1 MKKRRIYKRVLAG
14 VLSVAM
20 LASMC
25 PASLVAAETDESV
38 QTEMTETE
46 AAENEFGEIDLSDLT
61 ENTENVVPSE
71 TEPEDNDT
79 SDAQTTENGTTEI
92 IVEENEEGTTEE
104 DRGSEA
110 EEPLET
116 EDTGTEIEEDV
127 SEVNT
132 DSTGEGI
139 VEYQSVW
146 SSGTCGEN
154 LTWELTSDGVLTIS
168 GEGEMVN
175 TWTSDRVPWKSWQK
189 SIKSVV
195 IKEGVDNIGKNAFS
209 GCISLMNVTISDG
222 VKIIGDYAFSGC
234 TSLTEIKIPV
244 TVSDIGDGA
253 FSGCTNMENIAIP
266 SSVINIG
273 KNVFSGIAII
283 VSEDNPNYSSID
295 GVLFSKDKTKL
306 IEYPTMKK
314 DETYIVPDGV
324 KIIGTD
330 AFSGCKSLTEIKIPV
345 TVSDIEEGAFSG
357 CTNLGNIRI
366 PNSVINI
373 GMHAFEKCKSL
384 INLTLPE
391 GLTSIRAYTFFECE
405 NLDNIKI
412 PDSVRVIEMGAFQN
426 CFNLDTVTLPESLT
440 EIEIEAFTACKSL
453 NNITIPSTVE
463 SIGEGVFSNCSEL
476 TNIKLSENITNIPR
490 YAFAHC
496 IRLSKL
502 EMPDGVVSIGQYAFR
517 GCESLEKLILPDS
530 VTSIEKEAFL
540 ECANLKS
547 IILSENLTDIGENSF
562 ASCTSLESVVLPD
575 KVKKIGAEA
584 FAYCHGLKSI
594 KFSQG
599 IEEIGSRAFR
609 SCSNLGVLYFEGD
622 VPVFASSTFTDV
634 TATAYY
640 PSGNSTWTEEKMQD
654 YGGDIT
660 WVEWDPEEGVEEPD
674 DVTTVVGDNTEEE
687 EVELEIGSDVSF
699 EIPDGFPI
707 DCMVGGTV
715 EMKFGDF
722 IPVQFEREGNTF
734 RLGIGTKDL
743 KKFDDSSWLNFKKFV
758 EKQNEEYRQ
767 GLDALLSS
775 QFGTASIGMEVK
787 PKISCYGYAEG
798 VITED
803 GIQSLGGR
811 ASFGFQVKAEQEW
824 QTAIVVVPVVIK
836 LEGKAGIE
844 LNASIGLDLEK
855 ATVYFKG
862 DHEITLPELKLSAG
876 VGIAY
881 IADVSLY
888 GALDNKVNL
897 ETSETLPMFYD
908 ITATLSGEL
917 GASASFLFFSYE
929 QPFFKGEPWTYFSL
943 KAEDVVG
950 DTGGGSGGGGGSSW
964 GDEDKDPSTGG
975 GSGGGGGSSWG
986 DEDKDPS
993 TGDGSGGGGGSSW
1006 GDEDKDPSTGDG
1018 SGGGGGSSWGDEDK
1032 DPSTGDG
1039 SGGGGG
1045 SSWGDEDKDPLTG
1058 GGSGG
1063 GGGSSWEEGMAVSR
1077 NMDPVL
1083 LTAVPSLETDRTSSN
1098 AGEIGWEIRRTDTSD
1113 WDGGASDTGV
1123 SLLGLADDITA
1134 GSIHTLQ
1141 SDVYKNAEPVLIET
1155 ESGIRILVYTADMK
1169 ERATGNHTAVC
1180 YSIYD
1185 ELSGAW
1191 KEPVILE
1198 DDGTADFNPAVA
1210 VEGENVYIAWVNT
1223 ARVFNEAEASSE
1235 NFMETLLSCC
1245 EIRVARLNAKDE
1257 STEFYNITKDSSADL
1272 EPAIAVVDGQPAV
1285 AWYKNKE
1292 NDILSGNGENTLCLA
1307 VMKNGNFEICAEQ
1320 TVDRNI
1326 TAAAVGKLDG
1336 ECMAAY
1342 VLSDRN
1348 LTGDT
1353 FLDETGTVE
1362 TSLMLM
1368 DSAGDTHEITDGG
1381 IQAAPMFLDSE
1392 ESGQLIWY
1400 EMREGK
1406 ASLCYTESILEEP
1419 QLWLEDDA
1427 VLTPDYTVIEGEGSQ
1442 LLVCASDSA
1451 DADAEGSDLYAY
1463 VIADG
1468 KLHEP
1473 VTLTAVEGYTAD
1485 PSGLWD
1491 GENYVFL
1498 FTRTDVM
1505 FGDSLETTT
1514 DLCITAITPDSSL
1527 AVSDP
1532 VYNEQSLMP
1541 GETAEITVTVINSGL
1556 GTSDEAVVQILYGD
1570 TVIGEAPLTA
1580 VMEPGAS
1587 AEISVEVVVPES
1599 LPENAVFSVQVVSAQ
1614 DMEPDTESVT
1624 IEGAAADLELTVS
1637 EDEENVTVTITNDSA
1652 FTTPAVLHVMNG
1664 ASAEGIAVLAD
1675 IEGDSNTSASLAEI
1689 DFGEL
1694 GAYESETKTFSK
1706 KEWSALGA
1714 ETLYL
1719 ETGTGKDEN
1728 ILSNNS
1734 AYTYVGEKVLKDLSH
1749 LIVSKKQ
1756 VEYEKGD
1763 VLSLDDMEVTIV
1775 YTDGTEEIV
1784 TDYET
1789 NADEIDMSSTG
1800 EKTLSITYTEA
1811 YQTRTVEL
1819 PITVSEEAGETEVV
1833 KGDINMDQKIGLQD
1847 LMMCMYHISGRSS
1860 LTGDAFTAADIN
1872 SDESITVA
1880 DLMRMLYYV
1889 SGRNAEL

>member
-14 VLSVAM
+14 VLSVTM

-38 QTEMTETE
+38 QTEMEST
-46 AAENEFGEIDLSDLT
+46 ENEFEETDLLDVT
-61 ENTENVVPSE
+61 ENTEAVAPSE
-71 TEPEDNDT
+71 TEPEDNDS
-79 SDAQTTENGTTEI
+79 SDAQITENGTTEI
-92 IVEENEEGTTEE
+92 IAEENEKDTTEE
-104 DRGSEA
+104 NGKT
-110 EEPLET
+110 EEKDILGT
-116 EDTGTEIEEDV
+116 EDTDAEENAPREGTNNTEEGTIENQ
-127 SEVNT
+127 S
-132 DSTGEGI
+132 I
-139 VEYQSVW
+139 VRA
-146 SSGTCGEN
+146 GTCGEN
-154 LTWELTSDGVLTIS
+154 LTWELTSDGMLTIS
-168 GEGEMVN
+168 GTGEMESWNSYVN
-175 TWTSDRVPWKSWQK
+175 TPWNGEKK
-189 SIKSVV
+189 NIFSIR
-195 IKEGVDNIGKNAFS
+195 IDEGVTNIGNNAFNYFENLKEIEISNGVTSIGKSAFQSCTNLESITLPVGVIFIGESAFS
-209 GCISLMNVTISDG
+209 GCASLKSIILEQGITRIEDYTFNNCTSLVNIKIPIGVTS
-222 VKIIGDYAFSGC
+222 IGEYAFDGC
-234 TSLTEIKIPV
+234 TSLTNVDLPEGIIDIQGYAFRNCSNLTDMVFPEGITTVGREAFLGCFNISSIKIPNSLTGIGYAAFASV
-244 TVSDIGDGA
+244 GDI
-253 FSGCTNMENIAIP
+253 F
-266 SSVINIG
+266 
-273 KNVFSGIAII
+273 
-283 VSEDNPNYSSID
+283 VSEDHPSLASKD
-295 GVLFSKDKTKL
+295 GVLFGKGLTTLMQYPGGSSRTSYIMPDSVQWISAYAFCGSKNLKNIDISQNVTR
-306 IEYPTMKK
+306 IESNT
-314 DETYIVPDGV
+314 
-324 KIIGTD
+324 
-330 AFSGCKSLTEIKIPV
+330 FRGCS
-345 TVSDIEEGAFSG
+345 
-357 CTNLGNIRI
+357 NLDHLEI
-366 PNSVINI
+366 PNSV
-373 GMHAFEKCKSL
+373 
-384 INLTLPE
+384 T
-391 GLTSIRAYTFFECE
+391 R
-405 NLDNIKI
+405 LDNYALGACGMK
-412 PDSVRVIEMGAFQN
+412 SV
-426 CFNLDTVTLPESLT
+426 
-440 EIEIEAFTACKSL
+440 
-453 NNITIPSTVE
+453 
-463 SIGEGVFSNCSEL
+463 
-476 TNIKLSENITNIPR
+476 KLSENIEKMGTGVFSGCSNLESIVLPESVTEIPD
-490 YAFAHC
+490 YAFYYC
-496 IRLSKL
+496 TNLTSIIIPDSVGSIRESAFAGCNSLKTL
-502 EMPDGVVSIGQYAFR
+502 EIPEGVGSIGQSAF
-517 GCESLEKLILPDS
+517 SN
-530 VTSIEKEAFL
+530 A
-540 ECANLKS
+540 
-547 IILSENLTDIGENSF
+547 
-562 ASCTSLESVVLPD
+562 
-575 KVKKIGAEA
+575 
-584 FAYCHGLKSI
+584 GLKSVKLPSSI
-594 KFSQG
+594 KLIVVDAFSNCFELTEVYFVGDAPQFYNDV
-599 IEEIGSRAFR
+599 FR
-609 SCSNLGVLYFEGD
+609 NTTTTV
-622 VPVFASSTFTDV
+622 
-634 TATAYY
+634 YY
-640 PSGNSTWTEEKMQD
+640 PTGNTTWTEKKMQD

-943 KAEDVVG
+943 KAEDAVG
-950 DTGGGSGGGGGSSW
+950 D
-964 GDEDKDPSTGG
+964 
-975 GSGGGGGSSWG
+975 
-986 DEDKDPS
+986 

-1032 DPSTGDG
+1032 DPSTG
-1039 SGGGGG
+1039 
-1045 SSWGDEDKDPLTG
+1045 

-1083 LTAVPSLETDRTSSN
+1083 LTAAPSLETDRTSSN

-1191 KEPVILE
+1191 KAPVILE

-1245 EIRVARLNAKDE
+1245 EIRVARLNAEDE

-1392 ESGQLIWY
+1392 ESGQLVWY

-1468 KLHEP
+1468 KLHKP

-1556 GTSDEAVVQILYGD
+1556 ETSDEAVVQILYGD

-1734 AYTYVGEKVLKDLSH
+1734 GYTYVGEKVLKDLSH

-1811 YQTRTVEL
+1811 YQTRKVEL